1 MKGYCHKCNK
11 EYARLDKHEKYK
23 HNEHTKLKS
32 MFNNVAR
39 LEKAGKGQKRLEE
52 DTTTRPEEARQ
63 EKTISE
69 TYPNY
74 FFESERKLKIRHPN
88 ERVPIDIDEQ
98 SCLLANYLRKNKIRS
113 WLKNSSN
120 PFTLMSLARMI
131 HLLNFCHIVQPS
143 CHPPLDLQEIH
154 RDVKKNRQSKP
165 KKMKRFRNLFR
176 KMDQIILKE
185 FKPLFLKYPN
195 EVKSLLKNYEEAYK

>member
-11 EYARLDKHEKYK
+11 EYVRLDKHEKYK

-74 FFESERKLKIRHPN
+74 FFES
-88 ERVPIDIDEQ
+88 
-98 SCLLANYLRKNKIRS
+98 
-113 WLKNSSN
+113 
-120 PFTLMSLARMI
+120 
-131 HLLNFCHIVQPS
+131 
-143 CHPPLDLQEIH
+143 
-154 RDVKKNRQSKP
+154 
-165 KKMKRFRNLFR
+165 
-176 KMDQIILKE
+176 
-185 FKPLFLKYPN
+185 
-195 EVKSLLKNYEEAYK
+195 

>member
-1 MKGYCHKCNK
+1 
-11 EYARLDKHEKYK
+11 
-23 HNEHTKLKS
+23 

-52 DTTTRPEEARQ
+52 DTTTTPEEARQ

-74 FFESERKLKIRHPN
+74 FFESERKIKIRHPN

-98 SCLLANYLRKNKIRS
+98 SCQLASYLRKNKIRS

-154 RDVKKNRQSKP
+154 QDVKKKRQSKP